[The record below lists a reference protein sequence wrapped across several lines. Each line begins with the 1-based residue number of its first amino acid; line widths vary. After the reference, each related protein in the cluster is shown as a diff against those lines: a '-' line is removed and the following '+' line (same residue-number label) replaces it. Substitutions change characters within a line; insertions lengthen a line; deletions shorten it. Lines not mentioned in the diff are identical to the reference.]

1 MFHQEKKQ
9 KIIIARVFYAD
20 KQISIF
26 DEATANLDKKSREN
40 IEEVMVKNSKN
51 SLKIIIT
58 HSKDI
63 LQYVDQIVM
72 LHEGK
77 VTCFENVQEAEKN
90 KNFNKLFA
98 KNKGSGHKYVC
109 YKSGI

>member
-1 MFHQEKKQ
+1 
-9 KIIIARVFYAD
+9 
-20 KQISIF
+20 
-26 DEATANLDKKSREN
+26 
-40 IEEVMVKNSKN
+40 MVKNSKN

-77 VTCFENVQEAEKN
+77 VTCFENVQEAEKIKISIN
-90 KNFNKLFA
+90 YLQKIRVVDINMFA
-98 KNKGSGHKYVC
+98 INRASSRKENIYGI
-109 YKSGI
+109 YKTYL

>member
-1 MFHQEKKQ
+1 
-9 KIIIARVFYAD
+9 
-20 KQISIF
+20 
-26 DEATANLDKKSREN
+26 
-40 IEEVMVKNSKN
+40 MVKNSKN

-58 HSKDI
+58 HSKDL

-98 KNKGSGHKYVC
+98 KK
-109 YKSGI
+109 